1 LEEKKAIKKIFGLF
15 EQDFEFQKRIFREIK
30 ILKHFDH
37 ENV

>member
-1 LEEKKAIKKIFGLF
+1 MAIKKIFGIFNHDL
-15 EQDFEFQKRIFREIK
+15 EFQKRILREIK